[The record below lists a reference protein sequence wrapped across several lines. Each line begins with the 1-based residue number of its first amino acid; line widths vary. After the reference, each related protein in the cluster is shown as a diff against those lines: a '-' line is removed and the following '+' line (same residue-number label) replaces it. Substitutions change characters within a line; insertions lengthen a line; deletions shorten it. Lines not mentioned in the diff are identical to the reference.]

1 MHIRCV
7 KMLKKIRNNKKL
19 ISFFLSIILGSIIIV
34 PNIIMGHGIYNLIAD
49 FNNQQIPFNMLI
61 NYSIKHSN
69 ILWTW
74 FNEMGSNFIGTFSFY
89 NLFSPF
95 NLIGYL
101 FPEKLFPYLIG
112 PIFIFKY
119 GISGI
124 CSYMFLERYVK
135 NKNYAIL
142 GSLLY
147 TFSGFQLTNILFY
160 HFHDVVAF
168 FPLLLYSLDR
178 LVYDNKK
185 GRLSLVILLCAITNW
200 FFFIGEC
207 IFVFIYFIIKFICKD
222 YKINKKLFINLVFEV
237 LIGILMSMFVLL
249 PVFLFTISNPR
260 ITNNWT
266 FIDMVKYPF
275 TNYFEIVKG
284 MFLPPEVMANRSLL
298 METNYSSVEAYL
310 PVVGL
315 VLVIPYL
322 IKNKRSPYTI
332 LFIISLIFMFIPI
345 LNNSFVLFNT
355 GYYARWFFMPILI
368 MSLMSIKSIED
379 KLDIT
384 SGIKITIISL
394 LVLILFSF
402 IYNKVHSFAI
412 LDKYYL
418 IVIVL
423 EMVFGIIGVLLSNR
437 FRNKNILI
445 LIIFIFI
452 YVSIHGNY
460 MIYKYKYNN
469 FKIETDYKDF
479 ITKKSEFNK
488 YKNYRFNSSKNCRSN
503 IGYINKINNIRAFN
517 SNISGNAFSFYNSV
531 GILRSVYTEIDI
543 NNKELNNI
551 LGVRYIISCGD
562 DIDNYKY
569 IEDIGNYKIYEN
581 TQYKEFGYSVNDYMK
596 LDTFN
601 SLSFEDRIK
610 ALNEKIILDNNQI
623 KLFKDFYPNNTKYLS
638 NKFIFINDGFKSNI
652 ESDNDTIAIY
662 QIPYDEGF
670 KATNNNKKVD
680 IYNVN
685 NGFIGIKIN
694 KGKNN
699 ILVTYEPRG
708 FRVGIIISLI
718 SCFIYLIYLF
728 KIVYKKK

>member
-1 MHIRCV
+1 
-7 KMLKKIRNNKKL
+7 MLKRLRNNKIL
-19 ISFFLSIILGSIIIV
+19 ISFLLSIILGSIIVI
-34 PNIIMGHGIYNLIAD
+34 PNIIMGHGIYNLVAD
-49 FNNQQIPFNMLI
+49 FNLQQIPFNMLI
-61 NYSIKHSN
+61 NYSIKHGN

-95 NLIGYL
+95 NIIGYL
-101 FPEKLFPYLIG
+101 FPENWFPYLIG
-112 PIFIFKY
+112 PIFILKY
-119 GISGI
+119 GVSGI
-124 CSYMFLERYVK
+124 CSYLFLERYVK

-178 LVYDNKK
+178 LIYDNKI
-185 GRLSLVILLCAITNW
+185 GRLTLVVFLCAITNW
-200 FFFIGEC
+200 FFFIGEG
-207 IFVFIYFIIKFICKD
+207 IFVFIYFIIKVICKD
-222 YKINKKLFINLVFEV
+222 YKINKKLFITLVFEV
-237 LIGILMSMFVLL
+237 LIGILMSLFLLL
-249 PVFLFTISNPR
+249 PVFLFTLSNPR
-260 ITNNWT
+260 IGSSWT
-266 FIDMVKYPF
+266 LIDMIKYPF

-284 MFLPPEVMANRSLL
+284 LLLPPEVMANRSLL
-298 METNYSSVEAYL
+298 MDTNYTSVEAYL

-315 VLVIPYL
+315 VLVISYL
-322 IKNKRSPYTI
+322 IKNKKSPYSI

-379 KLDIT
+379 RLDIKI
-384 SGIKITIISL
+384 GIKVTIIL
-394 LVLILFSF
+394 ILILVLFSF
-402 IYNKVHSFAI
+402 IYNKIYTFNI

-423 EMVFGIIGVLLSNR
+423 EMMFGIIGVLLINK
-437 FRNKNILI
+437 FRSKNILI
-445 LIIFIFI
+445 LMSFIFI

-460 MIYKYKYNN
+460 MIYKYKYNSFN
-469 FKIETDYKDF
+469 IEPDYKDY
-479 ITKKSEFNK
+479 ITRKSEFNK
-488 YKNYRFNSSKNCRSN
+488 YKNYRFNTSSNCRTN
-503 IGYINKINNIRAFN
+503 IGYINKINNLRAFN

-531 GILRSVYTEIDI
+531 GIERSVYTDIDI

-551 LGVRYIISCGD
+551 LGVRYIISCE
-562 DIDNYKY
+562 DINNYKY

-581 TQYKEFGYSVNDYMK
+581 TQYKEFGYSVNDYME
-596 LDTFN
+596 LDTYN
-601 SLSFEDRIK
+601 NLSNEDKIK
-610 ALNEKIILDNNQI
+610 TLNEKIILDKEQI
-623 KLFKDFYPNNTKYLS
+623 KLFKDLYPNSSTYNS
-638 NKFIFINDGFKSNI
+638 NSFKFINNGFKSTIN
-652 ESDNDTIAIY
+652 SNSDTIAIY
-662 QIPYDEGF
+662 QIPYDKGF
-670 KATNNNKKVD
+670 TATNNNKKID
-680 IYNVN
+680 IYKVN

-699 ILVTYEPRG
+699 IIVSYEPMG
-708 FRVGIIISLI
+708 FRIGIIISII

-728 KIVYKKK
+728 KFVVYKHKI

>member
-1 MHIRCV
+1 
-7 KMLKKIRNNKKL
+7 MLKRISNNKKL
-19 ISFFLSIILGSIIIV
+19 LSFLLSIILGSIIIV
-34 PNIIMGHGIYNLIAD
+34 PNIIMGHGIYSLVAD
-49 FNNQQIPFNMLI
+49 FNLQQIPFNMLV
-61 NYSIKHSN
+61 NYSIKHGS

-74 FNEMGSNFIGTFSFY
+74 LNEMGSNFIGTFSFY

-95 NLIGYL
+95 NIIGYL
-101 FPEKLFPYLIG
+101 FPEKWFPYLVG
-112 PIFIFKY
+112 PIFILKY
-119 GISGI
+119 GVAGI
-124 CSYMFLERYVK
+124 CSYLFLERYVK
-135 NKNYAIL
+135 NKNYAVL

-147 TFSGFQLTNILFY
+147 TFSGFQLTNVLFY

-168 FPLLLYSLDR
+168 FPLLLCSLDR
-178 LVYDNKK
+178 LIYDNKK
-185 GRLSLVILLCAITNW
+185 GRFALVVFLCAITNW
-200 FFFIGEC
+200 FFFIGEG
-207 IFVFIYFIIKFICKD
+207 IFVFIYFIIKVICKD
-222 YKINKKLFINLVFEV
+222 YKINKKLFITLVFEV
-237 LIGILMSMFVLL
+237 LIGILMSLFVLL
-249 PVFLFTISNPR
+249 PVFLFTLSNPR
-260 ITNNWT
+260 ITSNWT
-266 FIDMVKYPF
+266 FIDMIKYPF

-298 METNYSSVEAYL
+298 TDTNYSSVEAYL

-322 IKNKRSPYTI
+322 IKKKKSPYTI

-368 MSLMSIKSIED
+368 MSLMSIKTLED

-384 SGIKITIISL
+384 SGIKVTIISL
-394 LVLILFSF
+394 LVLILFSI
-402 IYNKVHSFAI
+402 IYNKVHSFVI

-423 EMVFGIIGVLLSNR
+423 EMIFGIIGVLLSNK
-437 FRNKNILI
+437 FKNKNILI
-445 LIIFIFI
+445 LILFIFV

-460 MIYKYKYNN
+460 MVYKYKYNSFN
-469 FKIETDYKDF
+469 IEPDYKDF
-479 ITKKSEFNK
+479 VTRKSEFNK
-488 YKNYRFNSSKNCRSN
+488 YKNYRFNTSKDCRTN

-551 LGVRYIISCGD
+551 LGVRYIIGCD
-562 DIDNYKY
+562 DEINNYKY

-601 SLSFEDRIK
+601 SLSNEDRIK
-610 ALNEKIILDNNQI
+610 ALNEKIILDNHQI
-623 KLFKDFYPNNTKYLS
+623 KLFKDIYPNNTKYLS
-638 NKFIFINDGFKSNI
+638 NEFIFINDGFKSNI

-670 KATNNNKKVD
+670 KATNNNKKID
-680 IYNVN
+680 IYKVN

-699 ILVTYEPRG
+699 ILVTYEPKG
-708 FRVGIIISLI
+708 FRVGIIISII

-728 KIVYKKK
+728 KIVVYKH